1 VDGLFWRYVR
11 EGLDCVAQQLTHSF
25 LKEKKQMADT
35 IYAPD
40 PWSALSAQHS
50 DIRREG
56 SVERGELR
64 YDLATKTG
72 DVRREI
78 AEGVSNVRREQAVG
92 FDETRYAVAGSG
104 SDIRREQAIAFGD
117 TKYSIAAHSEDTN
130 RDILTSGYNVRQKV
144 DEVGD
149 AILQRNADYFIA
161 GQARDFDSAR
171 DLAALRATTDL
182 AAQKISTEILL
193 AAEKNAT
200 ATALESAKVAA
211 AVALGQ
217 AQLSHQ
223 VAEGKYETSKQM
235 AYENEKTRD
244 LINSLKNDEL
254 NRILIER
261 NTDLNGCRQDYF
273 GARDGLFNAQFA
285 ALSSQVNSQVNAV
298 NSQLSDTRQGMV
310 NFGRMSD
317 VGQGAT
323 SNAVR

>member
-1 VDGLFWRYVR
+1 MSGKDWIVL
-11 EGLDCVAQQLTHSF
+11 LTNYPILS
-25 LKEKKQMADT
+25 LRRKQMADT

-40 PWSALSAQHS
+40 PWSALAAQHS

-56 SVERGELR
+56 SVERGEIR
-64 YDLATKTG
+64 YDIATKTG
-72 DVRREI
+72 DVRRELANGI
-78 AEGVSNVRREQAVG
+78 
-92 FDETRYAVAGSG
+92 DETKFAVATT
-104 SDIRREQAIAFGD
+104 AGD
-117 TKYSIAAHSEDTN
+117 TKYAVAVGNDALN
-130 RDILTSGYNVRQKV
+130 REVLTSGYNVRQKV

-149 AILQRNADYFIA
+149 AILQRNADFFIA

-182 AAQKISTEILL
+182 ATQRISTEILL
-193 AAEKNAT
+193 ASEKNAT

-217 AQLSHQ
+217 ATLSHQ
-223 VAEGKYETSKQM
+223 IAEGKYETSKQM

-261 NTDLNGCRQDYF
+261 NTDLNGCRQDYW
-273 GARDGLFNAQFA
+273 GARDGLLNSQFA

-298 NSQLSDTRQGMV
+298 NSQLSDTRQSMV

>member
-1 VDGLFWRYVR
+1 
-11 EGLDCVAQQLTHSF
+11 
-25 LKEKKQMADT
+25 MADPV
-35 IYAPD
+35 YMGSD

-50 DIRREG
+50 DIRREVANG
-56 SVERGELR
+56 DAEIR
-64 YDLATKTG
+64 YDIATRTA
-72 DVRREI
+72 D
-78 AEGVSNVRREQAVG
+78 N
-92 FDETRYAVAGSG
+92 RYANAIGQ
-104 SDIRREQAIAFGD
+104 SDIRREQALGFDETKFAVATTAGD
-117 TKYSIAAHSEDTN
+117 TKYAVATGLDKVN
-130 RDILTSGYNVRQKV
+130 ADVLTSGYNVRQKV

-193 AAEKNAT
+193 ASEKNAT

-217 AQLSHQ
+217 ASLSHQ
-223 VAEGKYETSKQM
+223 IAEGKYETSKQM

-261 NTDLNGCRQDYF
+261 NTDLNGCRQDYW
-273 GARDGLFNAQFA
+273 GARDGLLNSQFA

-298 NSQLSDTRQGMV
+298 NSQLSDTRQSMV

>member
-1 VDGLFWRYVR
+1 
-11 EGLDCVAQQLTHSF
+11 
-25 LKEKKQMADT
+25 MADT

-64 YDLATKTG
+64 YDIADKAS
-72 DVRREI
+72 DVRN
-78 AEGVSNVRREQAVG
+78 AVVGGV
-92 FDETRYAVAGSG
+92 
-104 SDIRREQAIAFGD
+104 SDIRREQALGFDETKFAVATTSGD
-117 TKYSIAAHSEDTN
+117 TKYAVATGLDRVNSDV
-130 RDILTSGYNVRQKV
+130 LTSGYNVRQKV

-161 GQARDFDSAR
+161 GQARDFDNAR

-182 AAQKISTEILL
+182 ASQKLSTEILL

-217 AQLSHQ
+217 ATLSHQ
-223 VAEGKYETSKQM
+223 VAEGKYETAKQI

-244 LINSLKNDEL
+244 LINSLKNDDL
-254 NRILIER
+254 NRMLIER
-261 NTDLNGCRQDYF
+261 NTDINGIRSDYW
-273 GARDGLFNAQFA
+273 GARDAHLNSQFA

-298 NSQLSDTRQGMV
+298 NSQLSDTRQSMV

>member
-1 VDGLFWRYVR
+1 VEGLFWRYVR

-64 YDLATKTG
+64 YDIASKAS
-72 DVRREI
+72 DVRN
-78 AEGVSNVRREQAVG
+78 AVVGGV
-92 FDETRYAVAGSG
+92 
-104 SDIRREQAIAFGD
+104 SDIRREQALGFDETKFAVATTAGD
-117 TKYSIAAHSEDTN
+117 TKYAVAVGNDALN
-130 RDILTSGYNVRQKV
+130 REVLTSGYNVRQKV

-149 AILQRNADYFIA
+149 AILQRNADFFIA

-217 AQLSHQ
+217 SVLAHQ
-223 VAEGKYETSKQM
+223 MAEGKYETSKQI

-298 NSQLSDTRQGMV
+298 NSQLSDTRQSMV